1 MQTQERILAP
11 GFRLLEQPQMFALEK
26 PLPRPSEDSAP
37 YWEAAHRGELRMQQ
51 CTDCGHIRFP
61 PSLLCPRCLSE
72 KAEWARLSG
81 RGTVFSWIV
90 VHQSQHPAFNADTP
104 YNVAIVELDEG
115 PRLHTNLVDCSN
127 DQIRIGMRVE
137 VVFDRINDQ
146 VTLPKFRPRGD
157 PHGSERIEL

>member
-1 MQTQERILAP
+1 
-11 GFRLLEQPQMFALEK
+11 MFTIEK

-51 CTDCGHIRFP
+51 CVDCGHIRFP

-90 VHQSQHPAFNADTP
+90 VHQSQYPAFNTDTP

-115 PRLHTNLVDCSN
+115 PRLHTNLVECSN
-127 DQIRIGMRVE
+127 EQIHIGMRVE
-137 VVFDRINDQ
+137 VVFDRVNDQ
-146 VTLPKFRPRGD
+146 VTLPKFRPCAR
-157 PHGSERIEL
+157 